1 MSKLLVTIGW
11 RDITGERCT
20 EQDIANFLRGLNRM
34 SALVSLARINTLL
47 AVDRFRR
54 ESELT
59 IKVQGFLVSNFLDDD
74 TFSRLKRKFGT
85 ERLDVRSIFH
95 SQQVLLLARYVLTYG
110 AAEGGAET
118 EQDKEARG
126 VLGKCL
132 LVAGDLLVP
141 PEMAANL
148 RDRTRPKPKR
158 AVLLQLSAASGFE
171 VNNPPDLRASIVRS
185 DTLFGDIL
193 RRTPS
198 DLDLA
203 LVFRERTGMEISEY
217 VDFNV
222 GALVNYITRDP
233 KELME
238 KSDPYF
244 LNPDTFF
251 PADVKD
257 SARNFWKLEL
267 ATLEQYR
274 EELRASTRLA
284 PRHDFTLFRK
294 RPFFRTNGRC
304 VPIHPCFV
312 QEKLEA
318 GLFWTIFHTMK
329 DEAERN
335 ALFSL
340 WGRLFETYI
349 IEGIEAAAKGKNQ
362 FMPFPKY
369 RDNKQ
374 EAFDGI
380 LSNSSVCIVFESKA
394 GFLRAESKFS
404 EDLKLLIPDLYD
416 KFGRSKTGA
425 LLQMASNIT
434 QVFNENQAQRRG
446 IESLDLTRTRVVV
459 PVLVVQ
465 EKFVSSPLTAYFLAN
480 EFRSELRKQ
489 RLARDIDCQCQ
500 GLIVMDAYDIEALRA
515 CNSNPTFN
523 LLDCIFERSRLG
535 DQVYDFHDFLIDYA
549 HKRQVSLKSDPAMDE
564 RFRAIFDRV
573 SQRFFHRPLL
583 EDAQETDTPE

>member
-1 MSKLLVTIGW
+1 MPELVVTIGW
-11 RDITGERCT
+11 RDLAGERCT
-20 EQDIANFLRGLNRM
+20 ERDIANFLQGLNRV
-34 SALVSLARINTLL
+34 SALVSLSRINALL

-74 TFSRLKRKFGT
+74 TFSRLKRKFGA

-110 AAEGGAET
+110 AAEGGVET
-118 EQDKEARG
+118 ERDKEARG

-132 LVAGDLLVP
+132 LVASDLLVP
-141 PEMAANL
+141 PEMAAGL
-148 RDRTRPKPKR
+148 RDRAKPKPKK

-171 VNNPPDLRASIVRS
+171 VNNPPDLRSSIVRS
-185 DTLFGDIL
+185 DALFGDIL
-193 RRTPS
+193 SRTPS
-198 DLDLA
+198 GLDLA
-203 LVFRERTGMEISEY
+203 LAFKERTGMEISEY

-222 GALVNYITRDP
+222 AALVNYIARDP
-233 KELME
+233 KELLE
-238 KSDPYF
+238 RADPYF
-244 LNPDTFF
+244 LDPGAFF
-251 PADVKD
+251 PTDVKE
-257 SARNFWKLEL
+257 SAENFWKLEL

-274 EELRASTRLA
+274 EELGANTRLA
-284 PRHDFTLFRK
+284 ARHDFTLFRK

-318 GLFWTIFHTMK
+318 GLFWTIFHTMR

-349 IEGIEAAAKGKNQ
+349 IEAVETAAKGKNQ

-369 RDNKQ
+369 RDNRQ
-374 EAFDGI
+374 EAFDGV
-380 LSNSSVCIVFESKA
+380 LSNGKVCVVFESKA

-404 EDLKLLIPDLYD
+404 EDLKLLIPDLQD
-416 KFGRSKTGA
+416 KFGRSKAGA

-434 QVFNENQAQRRG
+434 QVFNESQAQRRE
-446 IESLDLTRTRVVV
+446 IESLDLTGTRVVV

-465 EKFVSSPLTAYFLAN
+465 EKFVSSPLTAYFLAS

-489 RLARDIDCQCQ
+489 RLVREIDCQCQ

-515 CNSNPTFN
+515 CNSNPTFD

-549 HKRQVSLKSDPAMDE
+549 DKSQISLKSDPAMD
-564 RFRAIFDRV
+564 RMLRAIFDRV
-573 SQRFFHRPLL
+573 SRRFFHRPLS
-583 EDAQETDTPE
+583 EGTEGVVARG